1 MALRL
6 LQQWPMASIRTIR
19 LLVVEDSPAYLY
31 LIQKEF
37 RKRAAHTNWDL
48 TVAKDGEEA
57 LHLLFEEE
65 EGGAAAL
72 PDLILLDWNLPKVS
86 GRDVLRRVKEHGSLR
101 KIPVLVFSS
110 SAEDG
115 DIHSAYGAHA
125 NVFITKP
132 GDNHALAT
140 IVSTI
145 EQFWIAVA
153 QLPKV
158 VRA

>member
-1 MALRL
+1 MADGFDPYL
-6 LQQWPMASIRTIR
+6 PTIR

-72 PDLILLDWNLPKVS
+72 PDLILLDWNPPKVS

-101 KIPVLVFSS
+101 KSRCSCSLHLPRMAISIP
-110 SAEDG
+110 
-115 DIHSAYGAHA
+115 H
-125 NVFITKP
+125 T
-132 GDNHALAT
+132 ALMPMFLSRSPAT
-140 IVSTI
+140 ITRSRRS
-145 EQFWIAVA
+145 FRP
-153 QLPKV
+153 LSNSG
-158 VRA
+158 

>member
-1 MALRL
+1 MALHLFRKRL
-6 LQQWPMASIRTIR
+6 MASTRTIR

-31 LIQKEF
+31 LIQEAF
-37 RKRAAHTNWDL
+37 RKRAEHTHWDL

-57 LHLLFEEE
+57 VHLLFEEE
-65 EGGAAAL
+65 GRATAL

-86 GRDVLRRVKEHGSLR
+86 GLDVLRRVKEHGTLR

-110 SAEDG
+110 SAEDD
-115 DIHSAYGAHA
+115 DIHCAYGAHA
-125 NVFITKP
+125 NGFITKP
-132 GDNHALAT
+132 GDNEALAT
-140 IVSTI
+140 IVETI

-153 QLPKV
+153 HLPKV